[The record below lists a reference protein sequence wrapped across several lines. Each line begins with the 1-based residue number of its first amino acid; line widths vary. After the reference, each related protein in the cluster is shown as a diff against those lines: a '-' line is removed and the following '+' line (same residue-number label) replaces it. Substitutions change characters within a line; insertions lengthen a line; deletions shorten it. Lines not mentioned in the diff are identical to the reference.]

1 MVTAR
6 KEAAKAMARVDLV
19 IEIVDARLPAASS
32 NPMINE
38 MRLHRQRPCL
48 KVLNKAD
55 LADPLATGLWL
66 RSFSAQKDTKAVAV
80 SCKRLADIAKIPAHA
95 ASLVPHRDS
104 LLKPVRAMVMG
115 IPNVGKSTFIN
126 ALLKRKVA
134 KVGDEP
140 GVTKHQARYEV
151 SERFELI
158 DTPGLMWPAIAQA
171 TDGLMLAAS
180 HSVGTNAYI
189 DEEVATYLATV
200 LLARY
205 AKLLAARYGFATES
219 LDGTAVI
226 EAIAKRRSYR
236 LRGGDLDFERASRT
250 LLDDYRS
257 GALGRISLETPQ
269 SRAALAVVQP
279 VVEVPIVVPHES
291 DTMKGTEA

>member
-6 KEAAKAMARVDLV
+6 KDAAKAMARVDLV
-19 IEIVDARLPAASS
+19 IEIIDARLPAASS

-38 MRLHRQRPCL
+38 LRLHRQRPCL

-55 LADPLATGLWL
+55 LADPSATAAWL
-66 RSFSAQKDTKAVAV
+66 RVLGAQKDTKAVAV
-80 SCKRLADIAKIPAHA
+80 SCKRAADIAKIPAHA

-104 LLKPVRAMVMG
+104 ILKPVRAMVMG

-126 ALLKRKVA
+126 ALLKRRVA
-134 KVGDEP
+134 VVGDEP
-140 GVTKHQARYEV
+140 GVTKNQARYEV
-151 SERFELI
+151 SDRFELI

-189 DEEVATYLATV
+189 DQEVATFLATI

-205 AKLLAARYGFATES
+205 PKQLTDRYAFDTAS
-219 LDGTAVI
+219 LDGPAVI
-226 EAIAKRRSYR
+226 EAIAKRRGYR
-236 LRGGDLDFERASRT
+236 ARGGELDLERAART

-257 GALGRISLETPQ
+257 GVLGRISLETPQ
-269 SRAALAVVQP
+269 TRAALQTSDVQ
-279 VVEVPIVVPHES
+279 
-291 DTMKGTEA
+291 

>member
-6 KEAAKAMARVDLV
+6 KDAAKAMARVDLV
-19 IEIVDARLPAASS
+19 IEIIDARLPAASS

-38 MRLHRQRPCL
+38 LRLHRQRPCL

-55 LADPLATGLWL
+55 LADPSATAAWL
-66 RSFSAQKDTKAVAV
+66 RVLGAEKDTKAVAI
-80 SCKRLADIAKIPAHA
+80 SCKRATDIAKISGYA

-104 LLKPVRAMVMG
+104 ILKPVRALVMG

-126 ALLKRKVA
+126 ALLKRRVA
-134 KVGDEP
+134 VVGDEP
-140 GVTKHQARYEV
+140 GVTKNQARYEV
-151 SERFELI
+151 SDRFELI

-171 TDGLMLAAS
+171 SDGLMLAAS

-189 DEEVATYLATV
+189 DEEVATFLATI

-205 AKLLAARYGFATES
+205 PKQLTDSYAFDTAS
-219 LDGTAVI
+219 LDGPAVI
-226 EAIAKRRSYR
+226 EAIAKRRGYR
-236 LRGGDLDFERASRT
+236 ARGGELDLERAART

-257 GALGRISLETPQ
+257 GVLGRISLETPQ
-269 SRAALAVVQP
+269 SRAALLAVVVQ
-279 VVEVPIVVPHES
+279 
-291 DTMKGTEA
+291 

>member
-19 IEIVDARLPAASS
+19 IEIIDARLPAASS
-32 NPMINE
+32 NPMITE

-66 RSFSAQKDTKAVAV
+66 RAFSAQKHTKAIAV
-80 SCKRLADIAKIPAHA
+80 SCKRLADIVKIPARA

-104 LLKPVRAMVMG
+104 TLKPVRAMVMG

-140 GVTKHQARYEV
+140 GVTKNQARYDV
-151 SERFELI
+151 NDRFELI

-205 AKLLAARYGFATES
+205 AKLLTARYGFATET
-219 LDGTAVI
+219 LDGPAVI
-226 EAIAKRRSYR
+226 EAIAMRRGYR
-236 LRGGDLDFERASRT
+236 SRGGELDFERASRT

-269 SRAALAVVQP
+269 SRATLLVVKDD
-279 VVEVPIVVPHES
+279 VNTTE
-291 DTMKGTEA
+291 GTAP

>member
-1 MVTAR
+1 
-6 KEAAKAMARVDLV
+6 MARVDLV
-19 IEIVDARLPAASS
+19 IEIIDARLPAASS
-32 NPMINE
+32 NPMITD

-55 LADPLATGLWL
+55 LADPAVTALWL
-66 RSFSAQKDTKAVAV
+66 RTFSAQKQTKAIAL
-80 SCKRLADIAKIPAHA
+80 SCKRAADVAKIPGHA

-104 LLKPVRAMVMG
+104 ILKPVRAMVMG

-140 GVTKHQARYEV
+140 GVTKNQARYEV
-151 SERFELI
+151 GDRFELI

-189 DEEVATYLATV
+189 DQEVATYLATI

-205 AKLLAARYGFATES
+205 QALLKERYGFATKS
-219 LDGTAVI
+219 LDGPAVI
-226 EAIAKRRSYR
+226 EAIAKRRGYR
-236 LRGGDLDFERASRT
+236 SRGAELDLERAART

-269 SRAALAVVQP
+269 TRAALLVVKND
-279 VVEVPIVVPHES
+279 VNTTE
-291 DTMKGTEA
+291 GTAP

>member
-6 KEAAKAMARVDLV
+6 KDAAKAMARVDLV
-19 IEIVDARLPAASS
+19 IEIIDARLPAASS
-32 NPMINE
+32 NPMINDL
-38 MRLHRQRPCL
+38 RLHRQRPCL

-55 LADPLATGLWL
+55 LADPSATAAWL
-66 RSFSAQKDTKAVAV
+66 RVLGAQKDTKAVAV
-80 SCKRLADIAKIPAHA
+80 SCKRTADIAKIPAHA

-104 LLKPVRAMVMG
+104 ILKPVRAMVMG

-126 ALLKRKVA
+126 ALLKRRVA

-140 GVTKHQARYEV
+140 GVTKNQARYEV

-171 TDGLMLAAS
+171 SDGLMLAAS

-189 DEEVATYLATV
+189 DEEVATYLATI

-205 AKLLAARYGFATES
+205 SKLLTDRYGFATAS
-219 LDGTAVI
+219 LDGPAVI
-226 EAIAKRRSYR
+226 DAIAKRRGYR
-236 LRGGDLDFERASRT
+236 SRGGELDLERASRT

-257 GALGRISLETPQ
+257 GALGRISLESPQ
-269 SRAALAVVQP
+269 SRAALLAVV
-279 VVEVPIVVPHES
+279 V
-291 DTMKGTEA
+291 A